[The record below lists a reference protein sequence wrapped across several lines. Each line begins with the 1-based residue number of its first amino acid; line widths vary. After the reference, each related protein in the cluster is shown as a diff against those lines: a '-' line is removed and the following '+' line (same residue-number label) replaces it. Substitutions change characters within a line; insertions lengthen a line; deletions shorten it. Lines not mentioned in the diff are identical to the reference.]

1 MHNLFFQL
9 YLSSLGRSESII
21 EKHRTKANILKLNVR
36 GRAFEKVYKL
46 LKEKRLAYI
55 TGKIGSGKTHTA
67 LDVITTFIEEFE
79 NFKPLVVSS
88 PLDLDVL
95 ENTASYIIVLA
106 DDLVRHEDSHKWV
119 LNGWRHVMKYIIPL
133 IERKRLCFIFTSE
146 ATNIESLAEQTDS
159 MHGLLGNQNLV
170 NLDDE
175 DICFSMT
182 EQNKMLTLY
191 SKHFCKLL
199 YTRPTEIEEHVLAHN
214 GSLGFPLMC
223 NLVGIE
229 GKAKLFS
236 DPYGALSAFV
246 SEQYEYHFPNFFLF
260 LLVLI
265 TEKDCSVLNFQH
277 ENQSVFEKLSDITC
291 SHKCTHSEVSIG
303 LTQLKRQNIL
313 VEEESGNLSFAHEL
327 IAAEVFARV
336 LTTFGME
343 DFIPLL
349 PVEVL
354 NALVTK
360 PDTYFQNLDQKFHSI
375 TNLIESSTEALRA
388 IASKF
393 SSVLDSKQPE
403 DFMNVASSHMWSI
416 DLFVHTVLSLLGCQ
430 FFFIEDIHKTPL
442 SAYLVRTGHLSVI
455 SKTIDCV
462 RSMPRQIVLMTKG
475 SIEKTK
481 LEACRFNETE
491 TLNQLLGLSNEKDFS
506 HAAIE
511 GGNVDI
517 LKLTM
522 HQNTNDSRTVSREML
537 QLACKCGHFDI
548 IKYLFSKL
556 YIKLDSGTSKLIEMR
571 KQNNE
576 GETLLHYAALGGN
589 VMIFEFLLEQKCD
602 PTSRTYEGNSV
613 LHFAAMFGHFQMVRY
628 ICARF
633 PALLREKNK
642 YDFTAV
648 HFAAREGHDDVLQ
661 VLVARES
668 NIIDMVKGGNT
679 ILHLAAANGHLAI
692 IRFIQL
698 VNPMQQDTA
707 NSSSLL
713 PVHLA
718 VQNGSVDTLILFL
731 KNGTDIMTK
740 TVDKRSLLHF
750 AAFYGQ
756 LDMVRYLCTCKP
768 KLIHK
773 LDIEGNTVGHEAAAS
788 GNVEVLKYLI
798 EKGVDPLSPN
808 KYKTTLLHEACFNG
822 HLGMVKFLC
831 ASYPALMNIIS
842 ENEFTICFGA
852 AICGSVEIFKFL
864 VENGADAKATSREG
878 STVLHEAAYSGK
890 LDIVCYLCTNFPDM
904 IEARNKE
911 TYMPCHFAAQEGH
924 LEVLNVLLSGKS
936 IPLPTTRENQSLLHI
951 ASYNGRMMVV
961 KHLCKKYPT
970 IISDLDKEKSSALH
984 YAARGGNKEILQY
997 LVDHGLDP
1005 ESCTQSGS
1013 TILHLAAYDGN
1024 TDIVL
1029 YICSQYPQ
1037 LINILDSTGHT
1048 AAHYAA
1054 GSGEVPVLLN
1064 ILKYGTDPL
1073 LRSSNGSTLLLKA
1086 AYSGKFEMVQYLC
1099 EEYPELTSMSD
1110 AFGCNALHYA
1120 ACAGNTDIVKYV
1132 ISLGI
1137 DPRSRTNDGHTILH
1151 VAAFHGQV
1159 NLAKHIC
1166 QLYPDLL
1173 DVNDNSGKTAEQTA
1187 KDHNRNDVVHFFG
1200 SLRERNLGDTLSST
1214 GVFSD
1219 ICCCEGTNVFELIW
1233 RGLENVLCCCRR

>member
-1 MHNLFFQL
+1 M

-36 GRAFEKVYKL
+36 GRAYEKTYEL

-55 TGKIGSGKTHTA
+55 TGKFGSGKTHTA
-67 LDVITTFIEEFE
+67 LDVITSFIEEFE
-79 NFKPLVVSS
+79 NFKPLVISS

-106 DDLVRHEDSHKWV
+106 DDLVRHEDNHKWV
-119 LNGWRHVMKYIIPL
+119 LSGWRHVMKYITPL
-133 IERKRLCFIFTSE
+133 IERKRICFIFTSE
-146 ATNIESLAEQTDS
+146 TTNIESLAEHTHS
-159 MHGLLGNQNLV
+159 LHGLLGNHNIV
-170 NLDDE
+170 NMDDE
-175 DICFSMT
+175 DICFSKR

-191 SKHFCKLL
+191 SKHFCKPL
-199 YTRPTEIEEHVLAHN
+199 YTRPREIEEHVLAHN
-214 GSLGFPLMC
+214 GPLGFPLIC

-229 GKAKLFS
+229 GTPKLFS
-236 DPYGALSAFV
+236 DPYGTLSAFV
-246 SEQYEYHFPNFFLF
+246 SEQHEHHFPSFFLL

-265 TEKDCSVLNFQH
+265 TEKDCSILNFQH
-277 ENQSVFEKLSDITC
+277 ENQSAFEKLSDITC
-291 SHKCTHSEVSIG
+291 SQKCTHSDVSIG

-313 VEEESGNLSFAHEL
+313 VEEESGNISFAHEL
-327 IAAEVFARV
+327 MAAAVFSRA
-336 LTTFGME
+336 LTTFSME

-349 PVEVL
+349 PVKVL
-354 NALVTK
+354 NALITI
-360 PDTYFQNLDQKFHSI
+360 PDTYFQNSDQTFHSI
-375 TNLIESSTEALRA
+375 ASRIESSTEAYRA

-416 DLFVHTVLSLLGCQ
+416 DVFVHTVLSLLGCQ

-442 SAYLVRTGHLSVI
+442 SAYFVRTGHLSVI

-462 RSMPRQIVLMTKG
+462 RSMPRQIVLMTKE
-475 SIEKTK
+475 SIGKTK
-481 LEACRFNETE
+481 QEACRFNEME
-491 TLNQLLGLSNEKDFS
+491 TLNQLLSLSDDEDFS
-506 HAAIE
+506 NAATE

-537 QLACKCGHFDI
+537 QLACKYGHFDI
-548 IKYLFSKL
+548 IKYQFSKL
-556 YIKLDSGTSKLIEMR
+556 GNIACKLIEMR
-571 KQNNE
+571 KQNNK

-589 VMIFEFLLEQKCD
+589 VTIFEYLLEQKCD

-661 VLVARES
+661 ILVARES

-679 ILHLAAANGHLAI
+679 ILHLAAANGHSAI

-698 VNPMQQDTA
+698 VNPMQQYTA
-707 NSSSLL
+707 NDSSLL

-718 VQNGSVDTLILFL
+718 VQHGSVDTLILFL
-731 KNGTDIMTK
+731 KNGIDILTK
-740 TVDKRSLLHF
+740 TVDKRSLLHLS
-750 AAFYGQ
+750 AFYGQ

-768 KLIHK
+768 NLIYE
-773 LDIEGNTVGHEAAAS
+773 LDIEGNTVGHDAAAS
-788 GNVEVLKYLI
+788 GNIKVLKYLI

-808 KYKTTLLHEACFNG
+808 KYGTTLLHEACFSGN
-822 HLGMVKFLC
+822 LETVRFLC

-842 ENEFTICFGA
+842 KNGYTICLGA

-864 VENGADAKATSREG
+864 VDNGADAKTASAEG

-890 LDIVCYLCTNFPDM
+890 LDIVCYLCTSFPEM
-904 IEARNKE
+904 KEARNKQ

-961 KHLCKKYPT
+961 KHLCQKYPT
-970 IISDLDKEKSSALH
+970 MITDLDKDKSSALH
-984 YAARGGNKEILQY
+984 YAARGGNKDILQY
-997 LVDHGLDP
+997 LVDYGLDP

-1024 TDIVL
+1024 TDMIL
-1029 YICSQYPQ
+1029 HICSQYPQ
-1037 LINILDSTGHT
+1037 LINILDATGHT

-1064 ILKYGTDPL
+1064 ILKYGTNPSS
-1073 LRSSNGSTLLLKA
+1073 RSSNGSTLLLKA
-1086 AYSGKFEMVQYLC
+1086 AYNGKIEMVQYLC
-1099 EEYPELTSMSD
+1099 EEYPELISMSD
-1110 AFGCNALHYA
+1110 AFGCNVLHYA
-1120 ACAGNTDIVKYV
+1120 ACAGNTDLVKYV
-1132 ISLGI
+1132 INLGV
-1137 DPRSRTNDGHTILH
+1137 DPQSRTNDGHTILH
-1151 VAAFHGQV
+1151 VAAFHGQID
-1159 NLAKHIC
+1159 LAKHIC
-1166 QLYPDLL
+1166 QTYPELL
-1173 DVNDNSGKTAEQTA
+1173 DVKDNNGKTAEQTA
-1187 KDHNRNDVVHFFG
+1187 KDHNRNDVVQFFG
-1200 SLRERNLGDTLSST
+1200 SLREGKNLGDTSSST

-1219 ICCCEGTNVFELIW
+1219 ICCCEGSNVIQQI
-1233 RGLENVLCCCRR
+1233 RRSLENVLCCCRR